1 MFYLKNDTATAL
13 EEGNINT
20 LSIETMCI
28 TRKYPEYILERHSIV
43 IVLIKD

>member
-13 EEGNINT
+13 EEGNNHCVNRDT
-20 LSIETMCI
+20 VL

-43 IVLIKD
+43 IVVINTC